1 MPERPDQLDQN
12 RIFTPHE
19 CRLRDLTYS
28 AQIYVDIHYVRGNQ
42 RVQRKNV
49 SIGRMPIML
58 RSSHCVLTGKSD
70 AELAQMC
77 ECPLDPGWKQ
87 KKIVSYSTAVKTGEF
102 IKNL

>member
-77 ECPLDPGWKQ
+77 ECPLDPGWEQ
-87 KKIVSYSTAVKTGEF
+87 GKKCVPYSTSSETNEF
-102 IKNL
+102 I